1 MRIPSIFFSFIL
13 LIVGI
18 SSHLNAQTKKEPIKI
33 EPPARF
39 GTTPANYLVR
49 YIDTRDLCNSPYGF
63 SSQSIMVS
71 LWKWMNQGKVKTF
84 VPASDG
90 LIEYKPPLRNTFDYW
105 SYSEELIDSTTYS
118 YLVLVWKVSLD
129 SCEIGEEAEPYLVG
143 ISSGYQYEPYADLY
157 WSDPSQTQISAV
169 FLTPYEQVKPL
180 LTTAALKWE
189 NPYYM
194 HELPIQE
201 ALQKEKYLI
210 ESSTVFAWN
219 EPYWLIENYSE
230 GVYDKSGL
238 GKSSCLSDREKA
250 LQTGQ
255 SYGRF
260 QQPMSALRKVWLN
273 RSTSSIATGTN
284 DVFKLSGMINP
295 YISMMRQLGK
305 MIETDT
311 NLVLFDLNTKPGR
324 LVQVTWKEISKDHVR
339 WNPGS
344 NFINDDYE
352 VREEYDFQ
360 YSLNYDALFIV
371 ERSELTLHQGDYAD
385 DPKWVDVYQ
394 LWDGAYYDQV
404 QRSIYIGSLEY
415 TKYAEL
421 VNSFSQINWYHPDN
435 HADSMRIDHLILSDR
450 VPSLDHSLYSGHQ
463 SIYGFPMENKEV
475 ASFGIGPDYSFGNQ
489 YRSMAYTLIKDT
501 FLFKEVVDKHLK
513 YDFLRAAD
521 TAGAMRSIPVRG
533 LPTYFR
539 FSVDYTRGELD
550 QANIDTLANFWLTQV
565 LSQKIQGFEVFP
577 SIKANPTN
585 INQYLNA
592 KAFPYDE
599 YSMQPIDTQMIQYD
613 RSELSFIVR
622 YLRSY
627 SNGKYGKWQPY
638 SITLIQNP
646 DCCFQYN
653 SNLVTVSYNDAV
665 NSIKDK
671 KAKKAFMKAWN
682 VPGNRTLQGIY
693 DPTGLYVL
701 VGVEP
706 GMPLSEWPKETQD
719 RFRLLLETK

>member
-18 SSHLNAQTKKEPIKI
+18 SSSLQAQTKKEPIKI

-39 GTTPANYLVR
+39 GTSPANYLVR
-49 YIDTRDLCNSPYGF
+49 YIDTRDLCNSSYGF
-63 SSQSIMVS
+63 SSQSLMVS
-71 LWKWMNQGKVKTF
+71 LWKWMNKGNVKTF
-84 VPASDG
+84 VPATDG
-90 LIEYKPPLRNTFDYW
+90 LIEYRPPLRNTFDYW
-105 SYSEELIDSTTYS
+105 SYSEELIDSTTYT
-118 YLVLVWKVSLD
+118 YLVLVWRVSLD
-129 SCEIGEEAEPYLVG
+129 SCEVGEEAEPYLIG

-201 ALQKEKYLI
+201 ALKKEKYLI

-238 GKSSCLSDREKA
+238 GKSACLLEKEMA

-260 QQPMSALRKVWLN
+260 QQPGTELRKVWLN
-273 RSTSSIATGTN
+273 RSTSSIVTGISE
-284 DVFKLSGMINP
+284 VFRLSGMINP
-295 YISMMRQLGK
+295 YQSVMRQLGK
-305 MIETDT
+305 AIETDT
-311 NLVLFDLNTKPGR
+311 SLVLFDLQTKPGR
-324 LVQVTWKEISKDHVR
+324 LVQVTWEEISKDQQR
-339 WNPGS
+339 WNPS
-344 NFINDDYE
+344 NQDWTYDYVGDDFTSY
-352 VREEYDFQ
+352 R
-360 YSLNYDALFIV
+360 YSLNYEQLFIV

-385 DPKWVDVYQ
+385 DPKWVDIYQ
-394 LWDGAYYDQV
+394 LWDGVYYDQV
-404 QRSIYIGSLEY
+404 KRSIYIGSLEY
-415 TKYAEL
+415 SKYAEL

-450 VPSLDHSLYSGHQ
+450 VPGLDHSLYSGHHNT
-463 SIYGFPMENKEV
+463 YGFPMQNKEV
-475 ASFGIGPDYSFGNQ
+475 ASFGIGPDYSFGNELKLN
-489 YRSMAYTLIKDT
+489 AYTQVRDT
-501 FLFKEVVDKHLK
+501 FLFKEVVDKHMK
-513 YDFLRAAD
+513 FDFLRASD
-521 TAGAMRSIPVRG
+521 TAGAMRTIPVRG

-539 FSVDYTRGELD
+539 YSLDYSRGELD
-550 QANIDTLANFWLTQV
+550 QADIDTLAGYWLTQV

-577 SIKANPTN
+577 SIKANLDN
-585 INQYLNA
+585 MNQNLNA
-592 KAFPYDE
+592 KSFPYDE
-599 YSMQPIDTQMIQYD
+599 YTMQPIDTQMIHYD
-613 RSELSFIVR
+613 RGQLSFMVR

-638 SITLIQNP
+638 AIILVQNP
-646 DCCFQYN
+646 DCCFPFN
-653 SNLVTVSYNDAV
+653 GNLVTVSYADAV

-671 KAKKAFMKAWN
+671 KIKKTFMKAW
-682 VPGNRTLQGIY
+682 VKPGNRPIQGLY
-693 DPTGLYVL
+693 DPTGVNLT
-701 VGVEP
+701 GVEP
-706 GMPLSEWPKETQD
+706 GMSYADWSQETKD
-719 RFRLLLETK
+719 RFRLLLESK